1 MLQAF
6 LLGLCGAYG
15 HLDWGIGTPYLNRP
29 IILGPLV
36 GLILGDFTTG
46 IVIGATLEVF
56 FLGQMAIGS
65 YIPPDA
71 AVGGVLGTMVF
82 GVLVTVI
89 YSVAADRMEAFTR
102 SNIGVSMYIIIA
114 LLACVAAVLG
124 IYGDL
129 FASVVK
135 RQCGI
140 KDYGT
145 IFPGHGGILDRFDS
159 VMFIAPFVSIAVR
172 YFFYL
177 L

>member
-71 AVGGVLGTMVF
+71 AVGGVLGT
-82 GVLVTVI
+82 
-89 YSVAADRMEAFTR
+89 AFAI
-102 SNIGVSMYIIIA
+102 NAGPA
-114 LLACVAAVLG
+114 LKWPSPWPSPSPLLPP
-124 IYGDL
+124 
-129 FASVVK
+129 AS
-135 RQCGI
+135 RTCCGASS
-140 KDYGT
+140 
-145 IFPGHGGILDRFDS
+145 P
-159 VMFIAPFVSIAVR
+159 
-172 YFFYL
+172 
-177 L
+177 